1 MGNQKSKKQTL
12 ELSDNHSNLKLIN
25 YLDGSQKRNIFQTK
39 SRNNDINSNKMILN
53 DINIKNSNKNELFKN
68 LSQKKR
74 KKISDKKTKFEKNL
88 KIINFKITKKF
99 EDISKNYYNEI
110 SSRRSNISEN
120 SSLLLL
126 NPKKIII
133 KRSNSLFEK
142 IKKEK
147 FKHQFSLLENKKI
160 KKIQSPKKTSIKE
173 KNFIETIYNLS
184 PSYNLPQLTEKATL
198 KSLKDTFTEDMTS
211 DSTKNSKNRN
221 INEHKVNDIN
231 QIQINDISIDKI
243 RGLFI
248 KKPKKF
254 RYIGLKINHI
264 KNGFGI
270 ILWEDNHK
278 LIGNFIDNKIN
289 NYCRFSDN
297 NTNSKFEGFYINNKP
312 NGFGIFNSI
321 KKGTIIQGEWKNEKI
336 NGIGIQIWNDSS
348 MYYGEF
354 NDHYK
359 NGIGTYK
366 WDNGTI
372 YKGEFK
378 NNKIQG
384 IGIFIYNDGKY
395 YEGEVN
401 DGELNGFGFFSWN
414 NEKKYIGY
422 YKEGKKDGFGI
433 FVNGVKKFYLN
444 CLITFWSKGK
454 INGPYIRIHN
464 NQAFYGVY
472 RSGIKIKDL
481 QSGVMCLTYL
491 DRKKKTYWNLF
502 NMNTNQLIKYIYNL
516 LIDKIK

>member
-25 YLDGSQKRNIFQTK
+25 YLDGSQKRNIFQSK

-254 RYIGLKINHI
+254 RYM
-264 KNGFGI
+264 
-270 ILWEDNHK
+270 D
-278 LIGNFIDNKIN
+278 
-289 NYCRFSDN
+289 
-297 NTNSKFEGFYINNKP
+297 
-312 NGFGIFNSI
+312 
-321 KKGTIIQGEWKNEKI
+321 
-336 NGIGIQIWNDSS
+336 
-348 MYYGEF
+348 
-354 NDHYK
+354 
-359 NGIGTYK
+359 
-366 WDNGTI
+366 
-372 YKGEFK
+372 
-378 NNKIQG
+378 
-384 IGIFIYNDGKY
+384 
-395 YEGEVN
+395 
-401 DGELNGFGFFSWN
+401 
-414 NEKKYIGY
+414 
-422 YKEGKKDGFGI
+422 
-433 FVNGVKKFYLN
+433 
-444 CLITFWSKGK
+444 
-454 INGPYIRIHN
+454 
-464 NQAFYGVY
+464 
-472 RSGIKIKDL
+472 
-481 QSGVMCLTYL
+481 
-491 DRKKKTYWNLF
+491 
-502 NMNTNQLIKYIYNL
+502 
-516 LIDKIK
+516 